1 LFKILHF
8 EKEYERRLWKSANTV
23 FWSIIALIFFT
34 VATDFILLKK
44 NWFDYVALKVLLIV
58 FFYLSYNF
66 FNGRYKKPNLLIH
79 IVFFSFNLF
88 NLISITEADYLYRV
102 VYITILTTS
111 FILFNSLIIWSA
123 INSFFQYI
131 LIIISFFI
139 LINVEL
145 VPNPSEILK
154 EGGYV
159 FLSAGFLSLYFPR
172 MKEVILKQKIA
183 DQIKTNERLFFLE
196 NEVHQ
201 TKSQYLQLLD
211 KMNKKDN
218 ESKFLFQQISNDL
231 NKINEVLYSEN
242 FSDSLNN
249 KEKNEKLISLVENLR
264 NQSSIYFKPINSN
277 SSVKFSKEPVD
288 LKLIYKLVFKSFIKE
303 FQLKELNLTE
313 EFSNTKTVVY
323 GEEKIFKTI
332 FFNILNFITIY
343 SKKGDEIEVQFENQN
358 NNTIFKI
365 SNKTNGLNSL
375 EIESFFRDLEYVNYD
390 YKKHSDSV
398 KIGLRIS
405 KQLTQKMNGYFS
417 YVSSEKLGFEMKLQF
432 KTHK

>member
-159 FLSAGFLSLYFPR
+159 FLSAGF
-172 MKEVILKQKIA
+172 
-183 DQIKTNERLFFLE
+183 
-196 NEVHQ
+196 
-201 TKSQYLQLLD
+201 
-211 KMNKKDN
+211 
-218 ESKFLFQQISNDL
+218 
-231 NKINEVLYSEN
+231 
-242 FSDSLNN
+242 
-249 KEKNEKLISLVENLR
+249 
-264 NQSSIYFKPINSN
+264 
-277 SSVKFSKEPVD
+277 
-288 LKLIYKLVFKSFIKE
+288 FI
-303 FQLKELNLTE
+303 
-313 EFSNTKTVVY
+313 
-323 GEEKIFKTI
+323 
-332 FFNILNFITIY
+332 
-343 SKKGDEIEVQFENQN
+343 
-358 NNTIFKI
+358 
-365 SNKTNGLNSL
+365 
-375 EIESFFRDLEYVNYD
+375 FR
-390 YKKHSDSV
+390 
-398 KIGLRIS
+398 G
-405 KQLTQKMNGYFS
+405 
-417 YVSSEKLGFEMKLQF
+417 
-432 KTHK
+432 